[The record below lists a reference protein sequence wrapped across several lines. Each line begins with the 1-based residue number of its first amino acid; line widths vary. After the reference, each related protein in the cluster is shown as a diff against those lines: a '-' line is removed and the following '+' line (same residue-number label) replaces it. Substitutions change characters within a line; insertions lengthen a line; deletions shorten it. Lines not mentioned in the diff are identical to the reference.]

1 MQRPKRLGIL
11 VGGGPAPGINSV
23 ISAAT
28 IEAVNSGLE
37 VIGIYDG
44 FQHLMEGRTDM
55 VRPLTIPDVSR
66 IHFQGGSILRTS
78 RAVVTKS
85 RESLEQAAATLRDLG
100 LSYLLTIGGDGMAS
114 ASTQVAR
121 ATEGVVRV
129 IQAPKTIDNDIPLP
143 GGMPTFGYETARHV
157 GTELVLNL
165 MEDARTTNRWFV
177 VVVMGRVAGHLALGI
192 GKAAG
197 ATTMVIP
204 EEFARGAIG
213 LQDLCLLLEGS
224 VIKRLASG
232 QRYGVAVIAEGVGD
246 RLDPQELAGIP
257 GVAVEYDHH
266 GQLRLGEIPLATVL
280 RREVQRRLAE
290 RGVRVTISE
299 AASLGYALRSARPI
313 PFDIDYTRTLGHG
326 AVSLLTSP
334 AHEEELRFGGLVCLQ
349 AGNLE
354 PVPYGDLLDPTT
366 GRTRMRMVDLDSQT
380 YRVARDYMIRLEVHD
395 LADQRSA
402 ELTAAAG
409 GMSVDELRSVYGP
422 SVHARAQAGGRAR
435 VAPAPQDPA
444 SSR

>member
-37 VIGIYDG
+37 VVGIYDG

-55 VRPLTIPDVSR
+55 VRPLAIADVSR
-66 IHFQGGSILRTS
+66 VHFQGGSILRTS

-85 RESLEQAAATLRDLG
+85 RESLERTAATLRDLE
-100 LSYLLTIGGDGMAS
+100 LDYLLTIGGDGMAS
-114 ASTQVAR
+114 ASTQLAQ
-121 ATEGVVRV
+121 ATDGAVRV

-143 GGMPTFGYETARHV
+143 GDMPTFGYETARHV

-165 MEDARTTNRWFV
+165 MEDARTTARWFF

-197 ATTMVIP
+197 ATTTVIP
-204 EEFARGAIG
+204 EEFPGGNIG
-213 LQDLCLLLEGS
+213 LDDLCLLLEGS
-224 VIKRLASG
+224 IIKRMATG
-232 QRYGVAVIAEGVGD
+232 RGYGVAVIAEGVGD
-246 RLDPQELAGIP
+246 RIDPQELAGIP
-257 GVAVEYDHH
+257 GVAVEYDPH

-290 RGVRVTISE
+290 RGVRITISE
-299 AASLGYALRSARPI
+299 AASLGYTLRSARPI
-313 PFDIDYTRTLGHG
+313 PFDLDYTRSLGHG
-326 AVSLLTSP
+326 AVRLLTSP
-334 AHEEELRFGGLVCLQ
+334 DHQEKLRYGGLVCLQ
-349 AGNLE
+349 SGNLH
-354 PVPYGDLLDPTT
+354 PVPYADLLDAKT
-366 GRTRMRMVDLDSQT
+366 GRTRMRLVDLGSQT

-395 LADQRSA
+395 LEDERSA
-402 ELTAAAG
+402 ELTAAAA
-409 GMSVDELRSVYGP
+409 GMTVDKLRAVYGP
-422 SVHARAQAGGRAR
+422 SVYARAQAGGRAR
-435 VAPAPQDPA
+435 VAPAWGPA
-444 SSR
+444 TR

>member
-28 IEAVNSGLE
+28 IEAVNSGLD
-37 VIGIYDG
+37 VVGIYDG
-44 FQHLMEGRTDM
+44 FQHLMEGRTDV
-55 VRPLTIPDVSR
+55 VRPLAIPDVSR
-66 IHFQGGSILRTS
+66 VHFQGGSILRTS

-85 RESLEQAAATLRDLG
+85 RETLDRAAASLRDLG

-114 ASTQVAR
+114 ASTRLAQA
-121 ATEGVVRV
+121 ADGAVRV

-143 GGMPTFGYETARHV
+143 GDMPTFGYETARHV

-165 MEDARTTNRWFV
+165 MEDARTTARWFF

-197 ATTMVIP
+197 ATTTVIP
-204 EEFARGAIG
+204 EEFPGGNIG
-213 LQDLCLLLEGS
+213 LDDLCLLLEGS
-224 VIKRLASG
+224 IVKRLASG

-257 GVAVEYDHH
+257 GVAVEYDPH

-280 RREVQRRLAE
+280 RREVQRRLAD
-290 RGVRVTISE
+290 RGVRITISE
-299 AASLGYALRSARPI
+299 AASLGYTLRSARPI
-313 PFDIDYTRTLGHG
+313 PFDLDYTRSLGHG
-326 AVSLLTSP
+326 AVRLLTSP
-334 AHEEELRFGGLVCLQ
+334 DHADKLRFGGLVCLQ
-349 AGNLE
+349 AGNLH
-354 PVPYGDLLDPTT
+354 PVPYADLLDPVT
-366 GRTRMRMVDLDSQT
+366 GRSRMRLVDLDSQT

-395 LADQRSA
+395 LEDERSA
-402 ELTAAAG
+402 ELTAAAA

-422 SVHARAQAGGRAR
+422 SVYARAEAGGRAR
-435 VAPAPQDPA
+435 VAPAPDPA
-444 SSR
+444 STP